1 VTPRWGIPDALWC
14 WLAGF
19 AGAIFGA
26 TVAAAFGAD
35 LASNG
40 VLFGVAVPAQY
51 AAIVLTAV
59 VISNKKGTGSL
70 AHDFGWRVDQRHAIA
85 ALAGAGIQFVMLYLL
100 VPIVRLANLGNK
112 EPQDIVERAK
122 ETHGAGMILL
132 IVVATAVV
140 APVVEELVFRGVL
153 LRALLRRT
161 TEGPS
166 IGISALAF
174 AAVHVVADP
183 GSRFVFPGLFALGIV
198 LAILAIRDRSLSR
211 PIFMHGGFNL
221 LATLLTFAAR

>member
-1 VTPRWGIPDALWC
+1 
-14 WLAGF
+14 
-19 AGAIFGA
+19 
-26 TVAAAFGAD
+26 
-35 LASNG
+35 
-40 VLFGVAVPAQY
+40 
-51 AAIVLTAV
+51 
-59 VISNKKGTGSL
+59 
-70 AHDFGWRVDQRHAIA
+70 
-85 ALAGAGIQFVMLYLL
+85 M
-100 VPIVRLANLGNK
+100 
-112 EPQDIVERAK
+112 ERAK

-174 AAVHVVADP
+174 AAVHVIADP

-198 LAILAIRDRSLSR
+198 LAVLAIRDRSLSR
-211 PIFMHGGFNL
+211 PIFVHGGFNL
-221 LATLLTFAAR
+221 LATLLTFASR